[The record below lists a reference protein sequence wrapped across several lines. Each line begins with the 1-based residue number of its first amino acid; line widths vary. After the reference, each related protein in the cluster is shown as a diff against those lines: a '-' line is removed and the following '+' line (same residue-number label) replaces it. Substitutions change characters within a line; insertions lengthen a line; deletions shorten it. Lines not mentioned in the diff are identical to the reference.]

1 MNTCKWLISSL
12 MLVSVLFSACQ
23 AQATSV
29 APTVPSPT
37 DVPPPQAPVGIESA
51 VDLDQVA
58 DISTSAETVNVDFL
72 NNRVPLPAF
81 DSIWFLSDTEGKVTR
96 WDPETRQVLAT
107 IQIGNPDRAPYGDP
121 VSAVVTSDAIWI
133 TSVGTHEIVKVDP
146 QTNQIVDRI
155 TLPKANGDQD
165 FFTNNI
171 VLVGNSAWVWD
182 YDKKIAQG
190 IDLRTKQVVGIFENV
205 QSISSLDGSL
215 WRSDTNGMMQI
226 DLETEQAVKE
236 LPAGSPIPVV
246 SAEGSMWGFNN
257 AVYRMDSE
265 TYQVTAKIDL
275 GIPVRDLKLVNG
287 SLWVTVSAGAP
298 PACLTGSYLIQ
309 IDPKTSMVIG
319 KTALGCPLDITV
331 YKDSLWVAGGTD
343 DQLLLTHIQ

>member
-1 MNTCKWLISSL
+1 MNIHKLLISASL
-12 MLVSVLFSACQ
+12 FLCVFLQAC
-23 AQATSV
+23 APATTL
-29 APTVPSPT
+29 APAVTSLPPT
-37 DVPPPQAPVGIESA
+37 NVPPMETPAIA
-51 VDLDQVA
+51 VTIDLNKVSE
-58 DISTSAETVNVDFL
+58 ITHEAETINVDFL
-72 NNRVPLPAF
+72 NTRVPIPAF
-81 DSIWFLSDTEGKVTR
+81 DSIWFLSDTQGKVTR

-107 IQIGNPDRAPYGDP
+107 IQVSDPGKAPYGDP
-121 VSAVVTSDAIWI
+121 VSTVVTSDAIWI
-133 TSVGTHEIVKVDP
+133 TSVATHEIVKVDP

-155 TLPKANGDQD
+155 TLPKVNGDQD
-165 FFTNNI
+165 FFTNNM
-171 VLVGNSAWVWD
+171 VLVGNFSHINA
-182 YDKKIAQG
+182 
-190 IDLRTKQVVGIFENV
+190 
-205 QSISSLDGSL
+205 ISSLNGLL
-215 WRSDTNGMMQI
+215 WISTMDDVAQINTATNDVIQR
-226 DLETEQAVKE
+226 
-236 LPAGSPIPVV
+236 LPAGSPVPVV

-275 GIPVRDLKLVNG
+275 GIPVRDMKLVNG

-343 DQLLLTHIQ
+343 DQLLLTHIQPNK